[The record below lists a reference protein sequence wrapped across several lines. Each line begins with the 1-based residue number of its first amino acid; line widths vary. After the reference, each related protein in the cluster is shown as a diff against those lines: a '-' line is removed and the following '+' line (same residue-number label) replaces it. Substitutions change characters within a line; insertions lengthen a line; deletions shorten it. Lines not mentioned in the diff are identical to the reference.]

1 MSNEGVKPMK
11 QYKVGILGC
20 GRSAW
25 ELHGYLLRNHPRFVI
40 TAAYDRDL
48 AQAARYAQAF
58 NARACDTLEEF
69 LSSGLDLAVIL
80 TVSSAHAELAVR
92 CLESGIHAFVT
103 KPWAVS
109 LAEADAMI
117 AAAEKNGV
125 QVYEVL
131 AQQFEEDLR
140 ILQEMVASGA
150 VGKVYRVQKSASTF
164 GARNDWQT
172 QKCLGGGYL
181 NNWGPHLFG
190 QAVSLL
196 HEPVASVIAETRQ
209 IINAGDTEDM
219 FCARLVTEAG
229 TIIDVEYNIMADVL
243 PNWVVQG
250 GGGTIVARDHVIE
263 LYRVEQPE
271 SLIEGV
277 YRNRVRVE
285 FERAHYHPVDRA
297 VIYNEMAEALDGT
310 KPYRVSPQF
319 SRRITQIIEAAHR
332 SAECGQKIVLSERDR
347 T

>member
-1 MSNEGVKPMK
+1 MK
-11 QYKVGILGC
+11 QYQVGILGC

-25 ELHGYLLRNHPRFVI
+25 ELHGYLLRDHPRFVI
-40 TAAYDRDL
+40 AAAYDRDP

-58 NARACDTLEEF
+58 GARAFDTLEEF
-69 LSSGLDLAVIL
+69 LNSGVDLTVIL
-80 TVSSAHAELAVR
+80 TVSSAHAELAVQ
-92 CLESGIHAFVT
+92 CLEHKIHAFVT

-117 AAAEKNGV
+117 AAAEQNGV

-140 ILQEMVASGA
+140 ILREMTASGA
-150 VGKVYRVQKSASTF
+150 VGSIYRVRKSASTF

-172 QKCLGGGYL
+172 QKRLGGGYL

-196 HEPVASVIAETRQ
+196 GEQIASVTAETRQ
-209 IINAGDTEDM
+209 IINGGDAEDM
-219 FCARLVTEAG
+219 FCARLVTQTG
-229 TIIDVEYNIMADVL
+229 TIIDVEYNIMTDVL
-243 PNWVVQG
+243 PDWVIQG
-250 GGGTIVARDHVIE
+250 SGGTIVVRDHVIE
-263 LYRVEQPE
+263 LYCAEQPE

-285 FERAHYHPVDRA
+285 LERTHFHPADRGLIYH
-297 VIYNEMAEALDGT
+297 ELAEALDGT

-319 SRRITQIIEAAHR
+319 SRQITQIIEAAQR
-332 SAECGQKIVLSERDR
+332 SAETGEKIILSERDK